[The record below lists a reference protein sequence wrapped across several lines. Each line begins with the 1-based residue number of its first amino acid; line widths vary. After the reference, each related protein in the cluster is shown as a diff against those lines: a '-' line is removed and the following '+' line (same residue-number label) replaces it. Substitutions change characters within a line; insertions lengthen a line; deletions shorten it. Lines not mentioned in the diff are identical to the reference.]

1 MEEEDK
7 IIANALNIPLQEY
20 KSKTVLYSSEYGK
33 EIIFGNKSHS
43 IQGDIF
49 YLVEVDDRVKIKR
62 IVFVESI
69 LNMILLLK
77 SKKIIISP
85 NLVFVV
91 SNNPESSLHEILN
104 SKFKIIISYT
114 FAFAK
119 TIQGKIQLIK
129 TLLFALGCNTV
140 RIFSSENKISV
151 FYDNNEKHVN
161 SNTSLYLLIRYFNFK
176 KSVFHVVSLGYNV
189 YNLKHLYEYKD

>member
-33 EIIFGNKSHS
+33 EIVFENKAHS

-49 YLVEVDDRVKIKR
+49 YLVEIDDRVKIKR
-62 IVFVESI
+62 IIFVESI

-77 SKKIIISP
+77 SKKIIITP

-91 SNNPESSLHEILN
+91 SNNPDSSLHEILH
-104 SKFKIIISYT
+104 SKFEIIISYT
-114 FAFAK
+114 LAFAK

-129 TLLFALGCNTV
+129 TLLFASGCNTV
-140 RIFSSENKISV
+140 SIYSSESKISV
-151 FYDNNEKHVN
+151 FYDNKEKHVN
-161 SNTSLYLLIRYFNFK
+161 PSTSLYLLIRYFNFK
-176 KSVFHVVSLGYNV
+176 KSVFDVISLGYNV
-189 YNLKHLYEYKD
+189 YNLKHLYDYKD